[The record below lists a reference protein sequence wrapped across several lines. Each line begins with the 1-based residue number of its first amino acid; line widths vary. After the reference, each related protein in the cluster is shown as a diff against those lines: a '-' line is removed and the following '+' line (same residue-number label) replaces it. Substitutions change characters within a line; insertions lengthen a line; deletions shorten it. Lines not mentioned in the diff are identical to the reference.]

1 MKIHSIVG
9 LITNSS
15 TELFV
20 VDPTKFTVEQIE
32 EKLELLYAL
41 LKRCNPVEISIAYED
56 TLETYG
62 SSLGKE
68 RVYYQYN
75 KGDILLSAEDS
86 EWGYEALEVIESIF
100 NAKRYHLG

>member
-41 LKRCNPVEISIAYED
+41 LERCNPGEISIADED
-56 TLETYG
+56 VYDTYDGSYG
-62 SSLGKE
+62 S
-68 RVYYQYN
+68 RVVYQEYK
-75 KGDILLSAEDS
+75 KGDILLRAEDN
-86 EWGYEALEVIESIF
+86 EWGYGALGMIEVLF
-100 NAKRYHLG
+100 DAKRYHLG

>member
-1 MKIHSIVG
+1 MKIHSITG
-9 LITNSS
+9 IITNSS

-41 LKRCNPVEISIAYED
+41 LERCNPGEISIAYED
-56 TLETYG
+56 VYDTYDG
-62 SSLGKE
+62 SYGR
-68 RVYYQYN
+68 RVVYQEYK
-75 KGDILLSAEDS
+75 KGDILLRAEDS